1 MNKLFLTILSIF
13 ISVNFVLAQDIN
25 HAPPKIRA
33 TPSNISTKEKQN
45 INLYKKVVPTVVTI
59 QTISDKLTDK
69 GTNKSQGLGSGV
81 IISGECHILT
91 AAHVVDGAKEIF
103 VKTNDGKMREASILF
118 SEKTADIAL
127 LKLKVHDATLAHA
140 KLGNS
145 DALAVGQQVYAIGSP
160 YGLENS
166 FSTGIISAFRNFNTL
181 YDGTVG
187 VEFIQTD
194 AAINS
199 GNSGGPI
206 FNSSGEVIG
215 IASSIL
221 TVSGGF
227 QGIGMV
233 VSINTAKDLL
243 SFEDRPWIGIEGTIL
258 TSDNFKKLFNLNIE
272 GGLLVQ
278 RVAKSSPAE
287 IAGLKGG
294 DIYAKIN
301 NRELLLGGD
310 IILQIGNQ
318 VVCHADC
325 LVHSKNELNSK
336 DVLEIRYLR
345 DGKEYLTTVNIS
357 EVRKNFLSLD

>member
-1 MNKLFLTILSIF
+1 MNRFFLIVLNILITVSF
-13 ISVNFVLAQDIN
+13 ASAQDVN
-25 HAPPKIRA
+25 HALAKVRV
-33 TPSNISTKEKQN
+33 TPSNISVKERQN
-45 INLYKKVVPTVVTI
+45 IDLYKKVVSSVVTI
-59 QTISDKLTDK
+59 QTKSDKLTDK

-91 AAHVVDGAKEIF
+91 AAHVVDGAKEIL
-103 VKTNDGKMREASILF
+103 VKTNDGKLREASILF

-127 LKLKVHDATLAHA
+127 LKLKVHDATLTHA
-140 KLGNS
+140 KFGNS
-145 DALAVGQQVYAIGSP
+145 DALAVGQQVYAVGSP

-233 VSINTAKDLL
+233 VAINTAKELL
-243 SFEDRPWIGIEGTIL
+243 SFEERPWIGIEGTLL
-258 TSDNFKKLFNLNIE
+258 TGENFKKVFNLNIN

-287 IAGLKGG
+287 RAGLRGG
-294 DIYAKIN
+294 TIYSKIN
-301 NRELLLGGD
+301 NKELLLGGD

-318 VVCHADC
+318 LTCHIDC

-336 DVLEIRYLR
+336 DVIEIRYLR
-345 DGKEYLTTVNIS
+345 EGKEHLTSVNIS
-357 EVRKNFLSLD
+357 EVRQNFLSLD